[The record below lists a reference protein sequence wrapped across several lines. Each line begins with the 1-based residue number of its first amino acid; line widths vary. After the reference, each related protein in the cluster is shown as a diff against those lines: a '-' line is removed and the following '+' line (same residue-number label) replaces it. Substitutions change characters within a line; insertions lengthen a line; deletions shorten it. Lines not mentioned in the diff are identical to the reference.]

1 MDYKYRW
8 KIIAILGQGNQ
19 GRVYRVIDTK
29 EFDIDGQIRPDIEN
43 SLQGL
48 VSSDKSETRKKFFEL
63 YRWAMV
69 ELIQME
75 DPENQGALKVLHK
88 PKEAKEAKG
97 VDGKGCKTELS
108 EMIYKTMRETTVPTR
123 TTQRISTFK
132 IRATSAAP
140 EIRMRRT
147 SQGMSKANRIVTV
160 RRRPTKEHKIPV
172 ITSLKYGELRNR
184 SK

>member
-8 KIIAILGQGNQ
+8 KIIAILGQGEQ

-43 SLQGL
+43 SLHGL

-75 DPENQGALKVLHK
+75 DPESQGALKVLHK
-88 PKEAKEAKG
+88 PKETKG
-97 VDGKGCKTELS
+97 VDRVQE
-108 EMIYKTMRETTVPTR
+108 
-123 TTQRISTFK
+123 
-132 IRATSAAP
+132 
-140 EIRMRRT
+140 
-147 SQGMSKANRIVTV
+147 
-160 RRRPTKEHKIPV
+160 
-172 ITSLKYGELRNR
+172 
-184 SK
+184 

>member
-8 KIIAILGQGNQ
+8 KIIAILGQGDQ

-29 EFDIDGQIRPDIEN
+29 EYDIDGQIRPDIEN

-48 VSSDKSETRKKFFEL
+48 ISSDKSETRKKFFEL

-88 PKEAKEAKG
+88 PKETKE
-97 VDGKGCKTELS
+97 GKGME
-108 EMIYKTMRETTVPTR
+108 RVQDR
-123 TTQRISTFK
+123 
-132 IRATSAAP
+132 IRA
-140 EIRMRRT
+140 
-147 SQGMSKANRIVTV
+147 
-160 RRRPTKEHKIPV
+160 
-172 ITSLKYGELRNR
+172 
-184 SK
+184 